1 MPGTVGATTSAHG
14 QTSGD
19 GYTLYYLP
27 PTFSLMGITS
37 PGHVDRWYV
46 RDGHALTSHLYN
58 VGYYQYPF
66 TGPRLCGSDSE
77 TQDDRFPLPQSG
89 EMQMPVAGLGPFLA
103 PAVADRHGTGPMESQ
118 VPVSRESQVPVYGE
132 SQVPISGENQVPDTG
147 ESQMPHEGDGAMLDP
162 EQLAPDS
169 PQDMILDDDQQP
181 PSADGVGEEHAGDP
195 ATHHIQT
202 DQIQLMGKY
211 IFIHH

>member
-1 MPGTVGATTSAHG
+1 
-14 QTSGD
+14 
-19 GYTLYYLP
+19 
-27 PTFSLMGITS
+27 
-37 PGHVDRWYV
+37 V

-77 TQDDRFPLPQSG
+77 TQDDRFPMPQSG
-89 EMQMPVAGLGPFLA
+89 EMQMPVAGLGPLLA
-103 PAVADRHGTGPMESQ
+103 LAVAERHGPGPGESQ

-132 SQVPISGENQVPDTG
+132 SQVPHSGESQVSLLGESQVPDTG
-147 ESQMPHEGDGAMLDP
+147 ESQMPHEGDDAMLDL
-162 EQLAPDS
+162 EQLALDS

-181 PSADGVGEEHAGDP
+181 PPTDGVGEEHAGDP

-202 DQIQLMGKY
+202 DQIRLMGKY